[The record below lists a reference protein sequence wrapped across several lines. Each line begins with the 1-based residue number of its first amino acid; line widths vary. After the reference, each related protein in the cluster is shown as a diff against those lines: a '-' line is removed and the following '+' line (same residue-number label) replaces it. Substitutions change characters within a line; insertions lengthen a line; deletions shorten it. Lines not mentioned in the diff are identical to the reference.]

1 MSRNK
6 RDLARDTWTRTK
18 QLVLLN
24 GALEDYVLIRSHESS
39 VLGYRSCRWLAP
51 MGRSIK

>member
-1 MSRNK
+1 MSTP

-24 GALEDYVLIRSHESS
+24 GALEDYVLIG
-39 VLGYRSCRWLAP
+39 VTKVVCLAI
-51 MGRSIK
+51 GLAAGWHLWGAA